1 MNLQGADCTPLHPK
15 GTHAR
20 ILLSSVFGPYAQD
33 DEFGSRTINPMELYH
48 NQVTREQGSFSLR
61 MFHRSWGLMLIQQ
74 NISAPSTLLDFPTL
88 ETFERELTS
97 HRYDIVGISGIVPNF
112 GKVREMCRRVRRL
125 SPRSVIVVG
134 GHVAGIPGI
143 EDMIDADHIVRGE
156 GVAWMR
162 RYLGEYP
169 EAPIVHPEILSGFGF
184 RVLGMRVPDTTRDT
198 AATIIPSVGCPMGCN
213 FCTTSAFFGGK
224 GKSYHFY
231 ESGDQLFDVMQHME
245 RSMGVQSFFV
255 MDENFL
261 LNRPRAM
268 QLLKRMEEHR
278 KTWALYV
285 FSSINAIRKYSMDE
299 LVRLGI
305 SWIWVGLESPRS
317 SYAKLKD
324 ADTRAIVAELRSHGI
339 KLLGSTIV
347 GLEHHTPENIQDEI
361 DYAVSHGTDFH
372 QFMLYT
378 PVPGTPLYGQMSE
391 QGRIL
396 GDIELAD
403 IHGQFKFNFQ
413 HAAISRDESKEFLDG
428 AFRRDFET
436 NGPSLFRICQTL
448 FEGWKRYKEHP
459 EERVR
464 ARFAHEAHK
473 LRTTYN
479 AALWAMEKRLKR
491 NNPLIASRVRS
502 LRCEIEAAFG
512 VSTRALRAILGPVL
526 LWTSK
531 REDRRLANGVTYE
544 PQTFVERHNWVE
556 ESADGTKFKVV
567 TTMQQGFR
575 PSLESIA
582 ARVTLPEEPALTVI
596 GD

>member
-1 MNLQGADCTPLHPK
+1 
-15 GTHAR
+15 
-20 ILLSSVFGPYAQD
+20 
-33 DEFGSRTINPMELYH
+33 MELYH

-88 ETFERELTS
+88 ETLERELTTN
-97 HRYDIVGISGIVPNF
+97 HYDIIGISGIIPNF
-112 GKVREMCRRVRRL
+112 GKVREMCRRVRWL
-125 SPRSVIVVG
+125 SPESVIVVG

-143 EDMIDADHIVRGE
+143 ENMIDADHIVRGE

-162 RYLGEYP
+162 RFLGEDAD
-169 EAPIVHPEILSGFGF
+169 APIVHPEILSGFGF
-184 RVLGMRVPDTTRDT
+184 RILGMRVPDNTRDT

-245 RSMGVQSFFV
+245 ESMGVQSFFV

-261 LNRPRAM
+261 LNRPRALE
-268 QLLKRMEEHR
+268 LLRRMDEYD
-278 KTWALYV
+278 KSWALYV

-305 SWIWVGLESPRS
+305 SWIWVGLESPQS

-347 GLEHHTPENIQDEI
+347 GLEHHTPENIQDDI

-378 PVPGTPLYGQMSE
+378 PVPGTPLHQQMAE
-391 QGRIL
+391 QGRML
-396 GDIELAD
+396 EDVDLAD
-403 IHGQFKFNFQ
+403 IHGQFKFNFY
-413 HAAISRDESKEFLDG
+413 HATISRDESKQFLDG
-428 AFRRDFET
+428 AFRQDFNE

-448 FEGWKRYKEHP
+448 FNGWKRYNDHP
-459 EERVR
+459 EARIR

-479 AALWAMEKRLKR
+479 AALWAMEQRLKKS
-491 NNPLIASRVRS
+491 NPQVASRIRMLRS
-502 LRCEIEAAFG
+502 DIEAAFG
-512 VSTRALRAILGPVL
+512 LPTRLLRMLLGPVL

-544 PQTFVERHNWVE
+544 PQTFVERHNWAE
-556 ESADGTKFKVV
+556 ESADRTKFKVV
-567 TTMQQGFR
+567 TMTQRGFR
-575 PSLESIA
+575 PSLENIA
-582 ARVTLPEEPALTVI
+582 ARVRVPEEPVLTVI